1 MKALRF
7 RVRNYRNIDD
17 SGWVPLDCVTAFV
30 GRNESGKTSLLKAL
44 NKFNSGTAERYDA
57 QREFPRDR
65 YMRDYVLP
73 GSTGAEWPVCSIEF
87 EIAAGLKADVATILG
102 RDRNLPETV
111 TVTRHY
117 DGSLACSYAPTI
129 RAQPLR
135 PEPLLGILRELAS
148 PAGEGTVSGSSSKM
162 AVWAREWRDR
172 LQEIDDVRSE
182 PGRSLL
188 QSLERDVE
196 DHTGPET
203 EALLAGLA
211 ATIGLMLEA
220 PFGSRIAD
228 HVDALVERHLPGLI
242 YFENYGVLDSAIWL
256 PEFLEGLRRENPEPR
271 IRTANALFRHAGLD
285 PEEIAELGK
294 GHEVAADEAG
304 QRRMEERAIRLN
316 AASVDISRRCVGM
329 WSQRRHRIRYHADG
343 DHFRIWVSDDILED
357 VEIELE
363 SRGKGFQWF
372 FSFFLVFL
380 VESEAGMR
388 DAILLLDEP
397 GLSLH
402 PTAQQELLAFFDHLS
417 GRNQVIYTTH
427 SPFLIDSK
435 HLERVRPVYE
445 DETGHARILKGAWP
459 AHRDTVFALKAAAGH
474 AMFDGF
480 IKHSRTLL
488 VENVSDVCYLQ
499 VLSQQ
504 CSATGRT
511 SLCATLQIV
520 PCGGAAACGYLASLL
535 MAEDR
540 HPVILFDGSD
550 AGRVRRNALVK
561 ELVDRQDPAIVLL
574 DEALNWSGHDIRLE
588 DLFGDRVI
596 LEGLESAT
604 GLSLSPEAPDHGNAS
619 LVQRIE
625 IAADEAAVE
634 LPASWRLSVALS
646 LISAWASR
654 NTNLPDDVLDAASLL
669 FEALAGMRGETPDP
683 SGDAGAGDDPGP

>member
-30 GRNESGKTSLLKAL
+30 GRNESGKTSLLRAL

-87 EIAAGLKADVATILG
+87 EIAAGLKADIATILG

-117 DGSLACSYAPTI
+117 DGSLACSYAPAI
-129 RAQPLR
+129 RDQPLR
-135 PEPLLGILRELAS
+135 PEPLLGLLRELAS
-148 PAGEGTVSGSSSKM
+148 PAGGDTATGSSSRM
-162 AVWAREWRDR
+162 ADWAREWHDR
-172 LQEIDDVRSE
+172 LQEIDDVRRE
-182 PGRSLL
+182 PGRGLL

-196 DHTGPET
+196 DHIDPAT
-203 EALLAGLA
+203 EVLLVGLA
-211 ATIGLMLEA
+211 ATVGLMLEA
-220 PFGSRIAD
+220 PFGSRVAD

-256 PEFLEGLRRENPEPR
+256 PEFLEGLRRESPEPR

-285 PEEIAELGK
+285 PGEIAELGK
-294 GHEVAADEAG
+294 RQEVTTDEAG

-316 AASVDISRRCVGM
+316 AASVDISRRCAGM

-380 VESEAGMR
+380 VESEAGMG

-417 GRNQVIYTTH
+417 RRNQVIYTTH

-435 HLERVRPVYE
+435 HLDRVRPVYE
-445 DETGHARILKGAWP
+445 DETGHARILRGAWP
-459 AHRDTVFALKAAAGH
+459 PHRETLFALKAAAGH
-474 AMFDGF
+474 AMFDGL
-480 IKHSRTLL
+480 IEYSRTLL

-511 SLCATLQIV
+511 ALCDTVRIV

-550 AGRVRRNALVK
+550 VGRVRRNALVM

-574 DEALNWSGHDIRLE
+574 DEALNWSGHDMRLE
-588 DLFGDRVI
+588 DLFGDHVI

-604 GLSLSPEAPDHGNAS
+604 GLSLSPEAPDHRNAS

-625 IAADEAAVE
+625 IAAEEADVE
-634 LPASWRLSVALS
+634 LPASWRLSTALS
-646 LISAWASR
+646 LISAWAFR

-669 FEALAGMRGETPDP
+669 FEALAGRREETPDP
-683 SGDAGAGDDPGP
+683 SDDTGEGDEPGR